1 MTSRASWRWSDARP
15 AAPLDPLLAVLVA
28 LGFFLLRPKPE
39 ENQATAFQ
47 VVEATR
53 GDLRVTVSG
62 YGWLSPWETLEVRPE
77 ITGTLVWLAEEGQ
90 EVQEGEVV
98 ARLDPTPFA
107 RALAEAEAEV
117 RRQEANLENARLEG
131 QSALASLTASVKSA
145 EIAYANA
152 KQDLETARQNLGPPG
167 SSTRRAGRAARTS
180 SPPRPPTPPP
190 SGPWRTPR
198 RPWPPSGRP

>member
-1 MTSRASWRWSDARP
+1 MRARRLLWI
-15 AAPLDPLLAVLVA
+15 PLLAVLVA

-90 EVQEGEVV
+90 EVQE
-98 ARLDPTPFA
+98 L
-107 RALAEAEAEV
+107 
-117 RRQEANLENARLEG
+117 
-131 QSALASLTASVKSA
+131 SL
-145 EIAYANA
+145 IHI
-152 KQDLETARQNLGPPG
+152 
-167 SSTRRAGRAARTS
+167 
-180 SPPRPPTPPP
+180 
-190 SGPWRTPR
+190 
-198 RPWPPSGRP
+198 

>member
-1 MTSRASWRWSDARP
+1 MRARRLLWI
-15 AAPLDPLLAVLVA
+15 PLLAVLVA

-152 KQDLETARQNLGPPG
+152 KQDLETARQNLEA
-167 SSTRRAGRAARTS
+167 TRIVYEAGGTSRQDLLAA
-180 SPPRPPTPPP
+180 
-190 SGPWRTPR
+190 
-198 RPWPPSGRP
+198 

>member
-1 MTSRASWRWSDARP
+1 MRARRLLWI
-15 AAPLDPLLAVLVA
+15 PLLAVLVA

-107 RALAEAEAEV
+107 RALAEAEAV
-117 RRQEANLENARLEG
+117 
-131 QSALASLTASVKSA
+131 ALAAMLRLAITDDMPSPGGRMEARAVAMASVSCFVFVV
-145 EIAYANA
+145 
-152 KQDLETARQNLGPPG
+152 
-167 SSTRRAGRAARTS
+167 
-180 SPPRPPTPPP
+180 
-190 SGPWRTPR
+190 
-198 RPWPPSGRP
+198 